1 MKKIA
6 IAVIAWSAIG
16 AHAQAPTQ
24 AIVPSARRR
33 VGRHLRRMTRTA

>member
-24 AIVPSARRR
+24 AIVPFPPGGALE
-33 VGRHLRRMTRTA
+33 GICGE